1 MDGSR
6 PGIIYFNLHDTADW
20 PRPALAT
27 TLYHEGLPGH
37 QLQMGV
43 ALESG
48 AIPLIR
54 RQLYL
59 SAYGEGW
66 ALYAEQL
73 ADELGMYENDPL
85 GRIGFLKGQI
95 FRAGRCIVDTGMHA
109 MGWSREQAVATLTD
123 LTGETAGYTTREVD
137 RYCAIPAQ
145 ACSYKIGHT
154 YWVRQR
160 QKARAALGTRFD
172 IKDFHDAG
180 LTAGAMPL
188 DVLGGVVDGYIHGR
202 TA

>member
-37 QLQMGV
+37 QLQMGL
-43 ALESG
+43 ALESRG
-48 AIPLIR
+48 IPLLR

-73 ADELGMYENDPL
+73 ADELGMYETDPL

-109 MGWSREQAVATLTD
+109 MGWSREKAVATLTD

-154 YWVRQR
+154 YWVRQGER
-160 QKARAALGTRFD
+160 ARAALGARFD
-172 IKDFHDAG
+172 IKAFHDAG

-188 DVLGGVVDGYIHGR
+188 DVLGGVIGGYIR
-202 TA
+202 TAAA